1 MEGYAQGKLA
11 AVRNPKGHWINTEV
25 FREEAKHFSK
35 YGYYCADPIGSPG
48 YYEYWDEQTK
58 RCKEGYTV
66 GDVKITGDHY
76 AYLNFYPIM
85 KVDLKSAYSNVAAK
99 IQDMPDFWDGDYNYY
114 WAKDIAYNGML
125 NINIPFYNS
134 NDKNEKNLIKAFNSL
149 KLELK
154 VSKDNLQGGK
164 HMIVG
169 KSRRKGYSFK
179 NAALLVN
186 NYSLYRNSLN
196 IAGAFLKEYL
206 YPKGIMSM
214 VNAYIS
220 HIDEHTA
227 WKKSRD
233 YVDKIHHKKASFKEN
248 NIEKGFKSE
257 ITALTFKDNPDAA
270 RGKDAKLV
278 LFEEAGAFPNLK
290 DAYMATKPALEAG
303 SYTTGQIII
312 FGTGGDMK
320 SGTKDFAEMFY
331 KPELFDLMPFV
342 NMWDKDAE
350 NSSCGFFHPVYWNM
364 EGFYDDSGNSD
375 KKGALEKEEET
386 RNKIIK
392 NSSGTNTLNQHNQE
406 YPTCP
411 GEAFLTVSRNDF
423 PVVEL
428 RNHYNK
434 VMRENLNIKRGTP
447 VTLLKEEGKIIARPD
462 LQDKLQ
468 PLWDYKPKIADIK
481 GCVVIFEGPISD
493 PPRGLYKIGYDP
505 YRQDQSGGT
514 SLGAF
519 YVYKGNHKFSYTRDT
534 IVANYV
540 GRPNTTDDFNRLAA
554 MIAEFYNAEIMHEN
568 EVTSV
573 KSYFMNHK
581 LLHLLAVQPNAV
593 ISKNVKNSKVARI
606 YGIHMNKQLKDAGEK
621 YIKRWLLTERDID
634 ENGNKILNLETIYDT
649 GLLEELINYN
659 RKGNFDRVMAFM
671 MLMFQI
677 EEEELDKEYGDEI
690 NGNLSD
696 LLGFH
701 KFLFKK

>member
-1 MEGYAQGKLA
+1 MYKEGKISAI
-11 AVRNPKGHWINTEV
+11 RNANGHWINSEV
-25 FREEAKHFSK
+25 FKEEAKHFAK

-48 YYEYWDEQTK
+48 YFEYWDEQTK

-76 AYLNFYPIM
+76 AYLNFYPII
-85 KVDLKSAYSNVAAK
+85 KVDLKSAYSNVASK
-99 IQDMPDFWDGDYNYY
+99 IQGMPDFWDGDYNYY
-114 WAKDIAYNGML
+114 WAKEIAFNGMF
-125 NINIPFYNS
+125 NVDIPFYNFNS
-134 NDKNEKNLIKAFNSL
+134 KDNIMDAFNSL
-149 KLELK
+149 QLELK
-154 VSKDNLQGGK
+154 VDKNNLNGGK

-179 NAALLVN
+179 NAAALVN
-186 NYSLYRNSLN
+186 NYSLYRNSLS

-227 WKKSRD
+227 WKKNRD
-233 YVDKIHHKKASFKEN
+233 YVDKINHKKASYKEN

-278 LFEEAGAFPNLK
+278 LFEEAGKFPNLK
-290 DAYMATKPALEAG
+290 AAYMATKPALEAG

-320 SGTKDFAEMFY
+320 NGTKDFADMFY
-331 KPELFDLMPFV
+331 NPELYDLMPFV
-342 NMWDKDAE
+342 NVWDKNAE
-350 NSSCGFFHPVYWNM
+350 NSTCGFFHPVFWNM
-364 EGFYDDSGNSD
+364 EGFYDEYGNSD
-375 KKGALEKEEET
+375 IDGAINKEQET
-386 RNKIIK
+386 RSKIIK
-392 NSSGTNTLNQHNQE
+392 NSSGTNILNRHNQE
-406 YPTCP
+406 YPICP
-411 GEAFLTVSRNDF
+411 GEAFLTVNTNDF
-423 PVVEL
+423 PIVEL

-434 VMRENLNIKRGTP
+434 IKRENIHIKKGTA
-447 VTLLKEEGKIIARPD
+447 VTLFREKGKIVARPD
-462 LQDKLQ
+462 LNDKLE
-468 PLWDYKPKIADIK
+468 PLWDYKPKTANIR
-481 GCVVIFEGPISD
+481 GCVVIFEGPIT
-493 PPRGLYKIGYDP
+493 PVPKGLYKIGYDP
-505 YRQDQSGGT
+505 YRQDQSAGT
-514 SLGAF
+514 SLGSL

-534 IVANYV
+534 VVASYV
-540 GRPNTTDDFNRLAA
+540 GRPNTTDDFNRQAA

-581 LLHLLAVQPNAV
+581 FLHLLAMQPDAV
-593 ISKNVKNSKVARI
+593 ISKNVKKSKVSRV
-606 YGIHMNKQLKDAGEK
+606 YGIHMNQQLKDAGEK
-621 YIKRWLLTERDID
+621 YIKRWLLVQRDTD
-634 ENGNKILNLETIYDT
+634 EDGNKILNLETIYDT

-659 RKGNFDRVMAFM
+659 RKGNFDRVMSFM

-677 EEEELDKEYGDEI
+677 EEEELDKEYGNEI
-690 NGNLSD
+690 NENLSD
-696 LLGFH
+696 LLEFH

>member
-1 MEGYAQGKLA
+1 MEGYAQGKVKS
-11 AVRNPKGHWINTEV
+11 VRNPQGHWINTEV

-58 RCKEGYTV
+58 RCKEGYSV
-66 GDVKITGDHY
+66 GGVKITGDHY

-85 KVDLKSAYSNVAAK
+85 KVDLKSAYSNVATK

-114 WAKDIAYNGML
+114 WAKEIAYHGML
-125 NINIPFYNS
+125 NIDIPFYDF
-134 NDKNEKNLIKAFNSL
+134 NDKNKKNLIKAFNSL

-154 VSKDNLQGGK
+154 VSKNNLQGGK

-186 NYSLYRNSLN
+186 NYSLYRNSLS

-248 NIEKGFKSE
+248 SIEKGFKSE

-312 FGTGGDMK
+312 FGTGGDMR

-364 EGFYDDSGNSD
+364 EGFYDASGNSD
-375 KKGALEKEEET
+375 KKGALAKEEET

-392 NSSGTNTLNQHNQE
+392 NSSGTSTLNQHNQE
-406 YPTCP
+406 YPICP
-411 GEAFLTVSRNDF
+411 GEAFLTVNRNDF

-434 VMRENLNIKRGTP
+434 VIRENLNIKRGTP
-447 VTLLKEEGKIIARPD
+447 VTLFKEEGKIIAKPD
-462 LQDKLQ
+462 LHDELE
-468 PLWDYKPKIADIK
+468 PLWDYKPKIANIK
-481 GCVVIFEGPISD
+481 GCVIIFEGPISN

-540 GRPNTTDDFNRLAA
+540 GRPNTTDDFNRQAA

-573 KSYFMNHK
+573 KSYFMNYK

-634 ENGNKILNLETIYDT
+634 ENGSKILNLETIYDI

-659 RKGNFDRVMAFM
+659 RKGNFDRVMAFR

-696 LLGFH
+696 LLEFH

>member
-1 MEGYAQGKLA
+1 MEGYAQGKVKS
-11 AVRNPKGHWINTEV
+11 VRNPQGHWINTEV

-58 RCKEGYTV
+58 RCKEGYSV
-66 GDVKITGDHY
+66 GGVKITGDHY

-85 KVDLKSAYSNVAAK
+85 KVDLKSAYSNVATK

-114 WAKDIAYNGML
+114 WAKEIAYHGML
-125 NINIPFYNS
+125 NIDIPFYDF
-134 NDKNEKNLIKAFNSL
+134 NDKNKKNLIKAFNSL

-154 VSKDNLQGGK
+154 VSKNNLQGGK

-186 NYSLYRNSLN
+186 NYSLYRNSLS

-248 NIEKGFKSE
+248 SIEKGFKSE

-312 FGTGGDMK
+312 FGTGGDMR

-364 EGFYDDSGNSD
+364 EGFYDASGNSD
-375 KKGALEKEEET
+375 KKGALAKEEET

-392 NSSGTNTLNQHNQE
+392 NSSGTSTLNQHNQE
-406 YPTCP
+406 YPICP
-411 GEAFLTVSRNDF
+411 GEAFLTVNRNDF

-434 VMRENLNIKRGTP
+434 VIRENLNIKKGTP
-447 VTLLKEEGKIIARPD
+447 VTLFKEEGKIIAKPD
-462 LQDKLQ
+462 LHDELE
-468 PLWDYKPKIADIK
+468 PLWDYKPKIANIK
-481 GCVVIFEGPISD
+481 GCVIIFEGPISN

-505 YRQDQSGGT
+505 YRQEQSGGT

-540 GRPNTTDDFNRLAA
+540 GRPNTTDDFNRQAA

-573 KSYFMNHK
+573 KSYFMNYK

-634 ENGNKILNLETIYDT
+634 ENGSKILNLETIYDI

-696 LLGFH
+696 LLEFH

>member
-1 MEGYAQGKLA
+1 MYKEGKISAI
-11 AVRNPKGHWINTEV
+11 RNANGHWINSEV

-48 YYEYWDEQTK
+48 YFEYWDEQTK
-58 RCKEGYTV
+58 RCKEGYSV

-114 WAKDIAYNGML
+114 WAKDIAFNGMF
-125 NINIPFYNS
+125 NVDIPFYNYNS
-134 NDKNEKNLIKAFNSL
+134 KDDIMAAFNSL
-149 KLELK
+149 QLELK
-154 VSKDNLQGGK
+154 VNKKDLHGGK

-179 NAALLVN
+179 NAAALVN
-186 NYSLYRNSLN
+186 NYSLYRNSLS

-220 HIDEHTA
+220 HIDQHTA

-233 YVDKIHHKKASFKEN
+233 YVDKVHHKKASFKEN
-248 NIEKGFKSE
+248 NVEKGFKSE

-270 RGKDAKLV
+270 RGKDARLV

-290 DAYMATKPALEAG
+290 ASYMATKPALEAG

-320 SGTKDFAEMFY
+320 SGTKDFADMFY
-331 KPELFDLMPFV
+331 NPDLYDLMPFV
-342 NMWDKDAE
+342 NVWDKNAE
-350 NSSCGFFHPVYWNM
+350 NSSCGFFHPVFWNM

-375 KKGALEKEEET
+375 IDGAVKKEQET

-392 NSSGTNTLNQHNQE
+392 NSSGTNTLNRHNQE
-406 YPTCP
+406 YPLCP
-411 GEAFLTVSRNDF
+411 GEAFLTVNTNDF

-428 RNHYNK
+428 RNHYSK
-434 VMRENLNIKRGTP
+434 VKRENLHIKKGTA
-447 VTLLKEEGKIIARPD
+447 VVLYREEGRIVARPD
-462 LQDKLQ
+462 LNDKLE
-468 PLWDYKPKIADIK
+468 PLWDYRPKTANIK
-481 GCVVIFEGPISD
+481 GCVVIYESPVSES
-493 PPRGLYKIGYDP
+493 PKGLYKIGYDP

-514 SLGAF
+514 SLGSL

-534 IVANYV
+534 IVASYV
-540 GRPNTTDDFNRLAA
+540 GRPNTTDDFNRQAA

-581 LLHLLAVQPNAV
+581 LLHLLAMQPDAV
-593 ISKNVKNSKVARI
+593 ISKNVKKSKVSRV
-606 YGIHMNKQLKDAGEK
+606 YGIHMNQQLKDAGEK
-621 YIKRWLLTERDID
+621 YIKRWLLTERDVD
-634 ENGNKILNLETIYDT
+634 EDGNKVLNLETIYDT

-659 RKGNFDRVMAFM
+659 RKGNFDRVMSFM

-677 EEEELDKEYGDEI
+677 EEEELDKEYGNEI

-696 LLGFH
+696 LLKFH